1 MLSKVGKLAEG
12 LPAHLTPIRLLSS
25 VNSQVLNQMCILAEG
40 LPTFLTLPT
49 YLLSGVNP
57 VMLDKVGSLAEGF
70 PTFYARIR
78 FLSSVDSLMESE
90 G

>member
-1 MLSKVGKLAEG
+1 
-12 LPAHLTPIRLLSS
+12 
-25 VNSQVLNQMCILAEG
+25 MCILAEG

-70 PTFYARIR
+70 PTFYALIR
-78 FLSSVDSLMESE
+78 FLSSMDSLMESE